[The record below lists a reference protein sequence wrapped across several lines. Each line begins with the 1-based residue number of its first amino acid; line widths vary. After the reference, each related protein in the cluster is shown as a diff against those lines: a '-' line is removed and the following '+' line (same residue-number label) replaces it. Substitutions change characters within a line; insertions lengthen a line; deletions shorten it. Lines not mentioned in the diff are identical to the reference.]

1 MPAAIPPRDPYNLT
15 QTPATRPDTLSLQKS
30 RGPKPRAVVE
40 FPQPVAL
47 TWDDPPTFSEAFA
60 LHLERHGD
68 NCHHLHRAIIARD
81 EAFDRKKFQSWKF
94 GRKMPA
100 TLQSFKILERVER
113 RYRLPSGYFRDKLTA
128 AAKAP
133 RGHKLAD
140 VADSER
146 RRMAWHLPDDLDQRR
161 AAERAEI
168 IDWVRTVIVSGAT
181 DYRRYQAEA
190 LRHRYGL
197 RFPPLD
203 GVGRGAWDDVAQHQT
218 RCQC

>member
-1 MPAAIPPRDPYNLT
+1 MPVVIPPEGLRNPA
-15 QTPATRPDTLSLQKS
+15 QTPATQPDTLSLKKR
-30 RGPKPRAVVE
+30 RGPKPRAIVE
-40 FPQPVAL
+40 FPQPLAL
-47 TWDDPPTFSEAFA
+47 TWADPPAFSDAFA

-68 NCHHLHRAIIARD
+68 TCHHLHRAVIAPD
-81 EAFDRKKFQSWKF
+81 EAFDRKTFLSWKF

-100 TLQSFKILERVER
+100 TLQSFQILERVER
-113 RYRLPSGYFRDKLTA
+113 RYRLPDGYFRDKLTA

-133 RGHKLAD
+133 RGHKLVE

-146 RRMAWHLPDDLDQRR
+146 RRMAWHLPDDLDQRPS
-161 AAERAEI
+161 AERAEI

-203 GVGRGAWDDVAQHQT
+203 GVGRGACPRGRGLRMRW
-218 RCQC
+218 